1 VREELI
7 GKGRTIL
14 LATHILADAEEL
26 CDRVAIIDEG
36 KIVTMD
42 TTNNLKERVR
52 GIETMDL
59 EVLTDKELTMVEA
72 LRALDGVKA
81 CSFSSAISGDKVASF
96 KIHTPDSRSLLP
108 SLIDAIQR
116 MDGKVRY
123 VRVSEPTL
131 EDVFIHYR
139 GRGLSD

>member
-1 VREELI
+1 MGGSR
-7 GKGRTIL
+7 RSIL

-26 CDRVAIIDEG
+26 CDRVALMNEG
-36 KIVTMD
+36 KIVAMD
-42 TTNNLKERVR
+42 VPSNLKMKIK

-59 EVLTDKELTMVEA
+59 EILTDADSIMAEA
-72 LRALDGVKA
+72 IGKLDGVKA
-81 CSFSSAISGDKVASF
+81 CSSSCNISDEVKVAYL
-96 KIHTPDSRSLLP
+96 KVHTPDSRRLLP

-131 EDVFIHYR
+131 EDVFIHYTSKR
-139 GRGLSD
+139 LSE